1 MNSPIQENAPQRN
14 GHSPKTMDAGTL
26 TDVKEKEQ
34 ETAAKNPVALQSN
47 SSLFQPEQAIV
58 MRQSPIWAR
67 GIAVAIM
74 GVTVVAVTWA
84 SIATIEQVVP
94 ATGQLKPIETVKDIN
109 APLNGVVKEV
119 LVENNR
125 KVKKGEVLV
134 IMDSSSTRAELT
146 AAQNVRS
153 KILQENAFYR
163 TLLQNSLEGSALQR
177 AVTQL
182 NLPWEVVALANNRA
196 ELISE
201 NELYRRQLGLR
212 NGDGQGNLSSE
223 QLSRLEM
230 ARFELGSRMTAAE
243 LEIRQIEKQLEQ
255 ANLQLRAEKS
265 QLQEDQKIL
274 AGLLSRN
281 EAALAE
287 AEKSLAIE
295 AGIVNSMTPLL
306 EEGALARLQVEKQQ
320 QSLNDRTQQLI
331 EQKVNTVVEV
341 DRQKQQVESRQAE
354 IKRLETE
361 QVRLQSLISQA
372 QARLVNTSAST
383 DKDIYDRLADNNQRL
398 AEIDSQI
405 TKIIVDNDKRL
416 TELNGQIERAKV
428 NLGYQEI
435 TSPVDG
441 VVFDL
446 KATPGYVTPPNQTE
460 PLLKIIPADSLVAE
474 VDVTNKDIGFVRTG
488 MPVDVRIDSFPYS
501 EFGGVDGEV
510 DSVGS
515 DALPP
520 DQTHQFYRFPVRI
533 KLDSQELVSN
543 GREIPLQSGMS
554 VTANIRVREKRTV
567 MSIFTELFTKKI
579 ESLETVR

>member
-1 MNSPIQENAPQRN
+1 MNSPTQEHAPQRN
-14 GHSPKTMDAGTL
+14 GHSSKTMDAGTL
-26 TDVKEKEQ
+26 ADVKEQ
-34 ETAAKNPVALQSN
+34 EKAAKTPVALSSN

-58 MRQSPIWAR
+58 MRQSPMWAR
-67 GIAVAIM
+67 GIAIAIM

-94 ATGQLKPIETVKDIN
+94 ATGQLKPLDTVKDIN

-146 AAQNVRS
+146 AAQNIRS
-153 KILQENAFYR
+153 KVLQENAFYR
-163 TLLQNSLEGSALQR
+163 TLLQNGLEGSTLQR
-177 AVTQL
+177 AISQL

-196 ELISE
+196 ELINE
-201 NELYRRQLGLR
+201 NKLYRQQLGLR
-212 NGDGQGNLSSE
+212 NASGEGQLSAE

-230 ARFELGSRMTAAE
+230 ARFELGSRVTAAE
-243 LEIRQIEKQLEQ
+243 LEIRQIEKQLQQ
-255 ANLQLRAEKS
+255 ASLQLRAERS

-274 AGLLSRN
+274 AGLLGRN
-281 EAALAE
+281 EAALVE

-341 DRQKQQVESRQAE
+341 DRQKQQIESRQAE
-354 IKRLETE
+354 IQRLETE

-372 QARLVNTSAST
+372 QARLANTSAVT
-383 DKDIYDRLADNNQRL
+383 DKDIYDRLADNNKRL

-510 DSVGS
+510 EYVGS

-520 DQTHQFYRFPVRI
+520 DQTYQFYRFPVRI
-533 KLDSQELVSN
+533 KLDSQELVSH